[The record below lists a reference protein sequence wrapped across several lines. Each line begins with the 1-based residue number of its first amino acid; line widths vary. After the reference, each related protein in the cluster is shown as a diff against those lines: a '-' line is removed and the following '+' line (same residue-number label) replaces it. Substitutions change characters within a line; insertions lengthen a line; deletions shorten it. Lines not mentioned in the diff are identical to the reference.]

1 MAFLR
6 TLGRRCGWR
15 CRRGPCARLSGVVAL
30 TPMGAAFW
38 FRCLLRLRRPVLPR
52 RCIRLGGL
60 LLGVRLL
67 IALRGR
73 LPWRSRHQRLLVHV
87 DDRVVGAPGRLFGP
101 HRRDPVDPL
110 AGALVLAVPFAV
122 AAHGLAFT
130 LQRRTLAELGV
141 EQDLQVGAQ
150 RGQLGPQLRHL
161 IGGLRAQLGG
171 QLSAQLGFDGELIF
185 AARGDL
191 PVQLQVVDQLQVPR
205 PGLIHVALPAVDHR
219 DERRNHGGPQSED
232 HGKLE
237 ELHLAGENQR
247 RTGTDRQ
254 DQQRGQQH
262 PTRSAAAA
270 PHPGAAGQIG
280 HGPNVPARGHSAC
293 RRAPAFLTWTNRP
306 SRPELTFGAL
316 TVLGRIPWRFT
327 AVLQPQPSNHQS
339 QRADGRD
346 RRPDGVFARHPEP

>member
-1 MAFLR
+1 MRRDGSSAR
-6 TLGRRCGWR
+6 TD
-15 CRRGPCARLSGVVAL
+15 ATRL
-30 TPMGAAFW
+30 
-38 FRCLLRLRRPVLPR
+38 
-52 RCIRLGGL
+52 I
-60 LLGVRLL
+60 
-67 IALRGR
+67 
-73 LPWRSRHQRLLVHV
+73 RSR
-87 DDRVVGAPGRLFGP
+87 
-101 HRRDPVDPL
+101 
-110 AGALVLAVPFAV
+110 ALSFVAVPFAV
-122 AAHGLAFT
+122 AAHGPAFT
-130 LQRRTLAELGV
+130 LQRRTVAELGV

-150 RGQLGPQLRHL
+150 RGQFGPQLRHL
-161 IGGLRAQLGG
+161 VGGLRAQLGG
-171 QLSAQLGFDGELIF
+171 QLSAQLGFDGELVF

-219 DERRNHGGPQSED
+219 DERRNHGRPQSED

-237 ELHLAGENQR
+237 ELHPAGENQR
-247 RTGTDRQ
+247 RTGPDRQ

-306 SRPELTFGAL
+306 PRTELTVGAL
-316 TVLGRIPWRFT
+316 TVLGRIPRRLT
-327 AVLQPQPSNHQS
+327 AMLQPQPSNHQS
-339 QRADGRD
+339 QRADGCD